1 KFEIRPARLDQ
12 KLEGMNTDPTQSQ
25 KGTPMDMNPGDME
38 AAMRDALVKVAGPML
53 EEQTEMRAQLRA
65 QRLLLTLLYADRF
78 REDGAG
84 FDQLMS
90 TILRVVPQALDGL
103 QGGPHSP
110 EALAAQSR
118 VTRLLHQFQVLVSNN
133 IAAHASQAR

>member
-1 KFEIRPARLDQ
+1 
-12 KLEGMNTDPTQSQ
+12 
-25 KGTPMDMNPGDME
+25 MDMNPGDLE
-38 AAMRDALVKVAGPML
+38 AAMHDALVKVAGPML

-78 REDGAG
+78 RDDRAG
-84 FDQLMS
+84 FEQLMS
-90 TILRVVPQALDGL
+90 GILRLVPLALADL

-118 VTRLLHQFQVLVSNN
+118 VTRRLHQFQVLVSNN
-133 IAAHASQAR
+133 IAVRASRVP